1 MEVMRYKVL
10 IIDDDPIILVLHKSI
25 AIRSGLCNEEPLS
38 FQNGKAA
45 LEYLCA
51 NATDTESYLL
61 LLDIHMPL
69 MNGWEFL
76 DSVKSTPVWEQMKV
90 ILISSSIDA
99 RDHEKAKQYSKVIR
113 YIEKPL
119 GVDICSKLP
128 EIVLNDFR

>member
-1 MEVMRYKVL
+1 MRLKVL

-25 AIRSGLCNEEPLS
+25 AVRSGLCTEPLS

-45 LEYLCA
+45 LDYLSK
-51 NATDTESYLL
+51 NGSFEEKYLL

-76 DSVKSTPVWEQMKV
+76 DSIKPTPLWKQMKI

-99 RDHEKAKQYSKVIR
+99 RDHEKAKLYSQVIR

-119 GVDICSKLP
+119 RFDICPQLQD
-128 EIVLNDFR
+128 IVSDHF

>member
-1 MEVMRYKVL
+1 MRFKVL

-25 AIRSGLCNEEPLS
+25 AIRSGLCTEEPLS

-45 LEYLCA
+45 LDYLFA
-51 NATDTESYLL
+51 NGNDKENYLL

-76 DSVKSTPVWEQMKV
+76 DSIRSTPLWEQMKI

-99 RDHEKAKQYSKVIR
+99 RDHEKAKKYSRVIR

-119 GVDICSKLP
+119 QFDICTKLP
-128 EIVLNDFR
+128 EMVLNNSSSI

>member
-1 MEVMRYKVL
+1 MRLKVL

-25 AIRSGLCNEEPLS
+25 TVRSGLCTEPLS

-45 LEYLCA
+45 LDYLRK
-51 NATDTESYLL
+51 ESSAEEKYLL
-61 LLDIHMPL
+61 LLDIHMPI

-76 DSVKSTPVWEQMKV
+76 DTIKSSALWEQIKV

-99 RDHEKAKQYSKVIR
+99 RDHEKAKQYSQVIR

-119 GVDICSKLP
+119 RFDICPQLQS
-128 EIVLNDFR
+128 IVSDHF

>member
-1 MEVMRYKVL
+1 MRLKVL

-25 AIRSGLCNEEPLS
+25 AVRSGLCTEPLS
-38 FQNGKAA
+38 FQTGKAA
-45 LEYLCA
+45 LDYLCKEN
-51 NATDTESYLL
+51 NAEEKYLL

-76 DSVKSTPVWEQMKV
+76 DTVKSTTLWEQMKV

-99 RDHEKAKQYSKVIR
+99 RDHEKAKQYSQVIR

-119 GVDICSKLP
+119 QFDICPQLQD
-128 EIVLNDFR
+128 IVSDHF

>member
-1 MEVMRYKVL
+1 MRLKVL

-25 AIRSGLCNEEPLS
+25 AIRSGLCTEPLS

-45 LEYLCA
+45 WDYLCK
-51 NATDTESYLL
+51 NSSEEENYLL

-76 DSVKSTPVWEQMKV
+76 DTVKSTPLWQQMKIIV
-90 ILISSSIDA
+90 ISSSIDA
-99 RDHEKAKQYSKVIR
+99 RDHERARQYSQIIR

-119 GVDICSKLP
+119 RFDVCPQLKDIVSAH
-128 EIVLNDFR
+128 F

>member
-1 MEVMRYKVL
+1 MRFKVL

-25 AIRSGLCNEEPLS
+25 ATRSGLCTEEPLT

-45 LEYLCA
+45 LDYLCA
-51 NATDTESYLL
+51 HGNVQDQYLL
-61 LLDIHMPL
+61 MLDIHMPM

-76 DSVKSTPVWEQMKV
+76 DSIKSTPLWAQMKI

-99 RDHEKAKQYSKVIR
+99 RDHEKAKQYSQVIR

-119 GVDICSKLP
+119 RFDICTKLP
-128 EIVLNDFR
+128 EMVLSNSG

>member
-1 MEVMRYKVL
+1 MRFKVL

-25 AIRSGLCNEEPLS
+25 AIRSGLCTEEPLN

-45 LEYLCA
+45 LDYLST
-51 NATDTESYLL
+51 NGNDQENYLL

-76 DSVKSTPVWEQMKV
+76 DSIKSTPLWEKMKV
-90 ILISSSIDA
+90 VLISSSIDA
-99 RDHEKAKQYSKVIR
+99 RDHEKARQYSQVVR

-119 GVDICSKLP
+119 SFDICARLP
-128 EIVLNDFR
+128 DIVLNNFG